1 MPSDSAPA
9 GHTVDTAAGTDATAG
24 TDAAPDGGSDWT
36 RNADRDSGADSRS
49 LVRRELLA
57 SLSAAGVTALAG
69 CSGVFDSDSD
79 SGSGSESGSGA
90 CRTAVTRQG
99 DAALIEDAVV
109 RLDDEAAV
117 LRLTLAEG
125 VAAEGTVDWV
135 DVDGEREVPVVED
148 RREYWLRLGQRPIH
162 DRLTLTA
169 MSGSPSASPVDR
181 LVVAFNCFAAG

>member
-9 GHTVDTAAGTDATAG
+9 GHTVDIAAGTDATA
-24 TDAAPDGGSDWT
+24 DGGSDWT

-49 LVRRELLA
+49 VPRRELLA
-57 SLSAAGVTALAG
+57 SLSAAGAAALAG
-69 CSGVFDSDSD
+69 CSGVFDSNSD

-99 DAALIEDAVV
+99 DATLIEDAVV

-125 VAAEGTVDWV
+125 VAAEGIVDWV

-181 LVVAFNCFAAG
+181 LVVEFNCFAAG